1 MTSRTPVQALA
12 GTICLAL
19 LFFSSSTVA
28 LSAASERVFGKKI
41 IAEYELP
48 AEQIAKFAAFEPSAP
63 TPGESAITSTLLAK
77 TEDWTGPAFDG
88 NTSGNP
94 YTIVVTL
101 SGSAKTDGPSATLW
115 NAGWAILSENGNQAR
130 LTVLPGLAKTE
141 AKAGEAFT
149 VTAAAT
155 PSSFK
160 EDRKV
165 AVALAL
171 VNARNIE
178 ISSVRVQV
186 WSGLAPTTFLEML
199 GPARWLLVGV
209 VMLVLW
215 WFWFKR

>member
-1 MTSRTPVQALA
+1 MTSRNALRTLA
-12 GTICLAL
+12 ATICLAL
-19 LFFSSSTVA
+19 LFLSHATVA
-28 LSAASERVFGKKI
+28 LSDNSERAFGKKI

-48 AEQIAKFAAFEPSAP
+48 PEQIAKFAAFEPSGP
-63 TPGESAITSTLLAK
+63 TKGESALTSTLLAK
-77 TEDWTGPAFDG
+77 TEDWTGPAFDAV
-88 NTSGNP
+88 TSGNP

-101 SGSAKTDGPSATLW
+101 SGSAKLDGPSATLW
-115 NAGWAILSENGNQAR
+115 NAGWAILSENGNQTR
-130 LTVLPGLAKTE
+130 LTVLPGLAKTD

-171 VNARNIE
+171 VNARNID

-186 WSGLAPTTFLEML
+186 WSGMAPTSFLEVL